1 MMLVATRHVPGPA
14 HLNDAEA
21 HNFGLALRHA
31 ERVLQRVT
39 GAERIYTAALG
50 ESSRHLHVHMVPRY
64 ATMPKDAKG
73 WAVFDLERAL
83 AAGEIGEDQPEV
95 ERINAAYRAAL
106 AAEPLP
112 LCITRQARR

>member
-1 MMLVATRHVPGPA
+1 
-14 HLNDAEA
+14 
-21 HNFGLALRHA
+21 
-31 ERVLQRVT
+31 
-39 GAERIYTAALG
+39 
-50 ESSRHLHVHMVPRY
+50 MVPRY

-112 LCITRQARR
+112 L